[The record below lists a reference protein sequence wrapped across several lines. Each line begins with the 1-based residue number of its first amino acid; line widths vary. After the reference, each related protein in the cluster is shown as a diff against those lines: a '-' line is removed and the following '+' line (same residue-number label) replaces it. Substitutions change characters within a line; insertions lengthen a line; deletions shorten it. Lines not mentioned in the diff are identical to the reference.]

1 MPHDAPHHDAA
12 GGPGRLAPAD
22 ARKITGAAT
31 SLSVGIAL
39 TLVVAK
45 SAAWWASGSIA
56 LLASLADSAL
66 DLAASLT
73 TFFAVRYAAS
83 PADKEHRYGHGK
95 AEAFAS
101 FLQALFIAVSAT
113 WLLYEAW
120 HRILDPHPI
129 RHGGWAL
136 GVMVLSMVLTAFLIW
151 AQSRAIR
158 KTGSVAVTGD
168 RAHYVADLAANLA
181 VMAGIVLAAFFAMTR
196 ADPIIAIL
204 VALWLFWSAWGLAR
218 GALDHLLDR
227 ELPDEERAK
236 IKAIALQDPKMLGV
250 HQLRTRAAGP
260 LVHIQ
265 FHADLNPELT
275 LDAAHQIL
283 VACERRL
290 MDAYPAADI
299 LIHPDP
305 KGRAEPHGSDF
316 FRSDIGPAEE
326 SA

>member
-1 MPHDAPHHDAA
+1 MPHDAPHHDA
-12 GGPGRLAPAD
+12 GGPGKLDPAD

-31 SLSVGIAL
+31 TLSVGIAL
-39 TLVVAK
+39 TLVAAK
-45 SAAWWASGSIA
+45 LAAWIASGSIA

-83 PADKEHRYGHGK
+83 PADREHRFGHGK

-101 FLQALFIAVSAT
+101 FLQALFIAVSAG
-113 WLLYEAW
+113 WLMFEAGQ
-120 HRILDPHPI
+120 RLIDPEPI

-136 GVMVLSMVLTAFLIW
+136 GVMVLSIVLTALLIW
-151 AQSRAIR
+151 AQSRAIA

-168 RAHYVADLAANLA
+168 RAHYVADLASNLA
-181 VMAGIVLAAFFAMTR
+181 VMAGIALTAFFAVGR
-196 ADPIIAIL
+196 ADPAIAIA
-204 VALWLFWSAWGLAR
+204 VALWLFWSAWGVAK
-218 GALDHLLDR
+218 GALDHLLDH
-227 ELPDEERAK
+227 ELPDEERDR
-236 IKAIALQDPKMLGV
+236 IREIAMQDPKMLGV

-275 LDAAHQIL
+275 LEAAHKIL
-283 VACERRL
+283 VAAEKRL
-290 MDAYPAADI
+290 LDAYPAADI

-316 FRSDIGPAEE
+316 FRTEHDRAEE

>member
-1 MPHDAPHHDAA
+1 MPHDSHTHTAS
-12 GGPGRLAPAD
+12 GGPGRLSPAD

-31 SLSVGIAL
+31 TLSVGIAL
-39 TLVVAK
+39 TLVTAK
-45 SAAWWASGSIA
+45 LIAWWFSGSIA
-56 LLASLADSAL
+56 LLASLADSGL

-83 PADKEHRYGHGK
+83 PADREHRFGHGK

-101 FLQALFIAVSAT
+101 FLQALFITLSAA
-113 WLLYEAW
+113 WLLYEAGQ
-120 HRILDPHPI
+120 RMIDPEPI
-129 RHGGWAL
+129 QHGGWAL
-136 GVMVLSMVLTAFLIW
+136 GVMGLSMVLTTLLIW
-151 AQSRAIR
+151 AQSRAIK

-181 VMAGIVLAAFFAMTR
+181 VIAGITLTAFFAVGR
-196 ADPIIAIL
+196 ADPAIAIV
-204 VALWLFWSAWGLAR
+204 VALWLFWSAWGVAR

-236 IKAIALQDPKMLGV
+236 IKAIAMQDPKMLDV

-265 FHADLNPELT
+265 FHADLNPDLT

-290 MDAYPAADI
+290 MAEYPAADI

-305 KGRAEPHGSDF
+305 HGRAEPHGSDF
-316 FRSDIGPAEE
+316 FRAESDPADE